1 MVALPQEF
9 ISRTRQLMGEERF
22 DRYLAA
28 FDEPAPVSIR
38 LNPLNTLD
46 TQHSTLENVP
56 WCPWGYYLPE
66 RPNFTFD
73 PLLHAGCYYVQEA
86 ASMFLYTVLQ
96 QYMPQHPIAMLD
108 LCAAPGGKSTLARSI
123 LPEGSV
129 LFCNEPVRSRAN
141 ILLENIQKWGYANCY
156 VTNNL
161 PRDYRKSKMQ
171 FDIILCDVPCSGE
184 GMFRKDNATIGEWSW
199 RHVEQCQR
207 LQRDIVSD
215 AWHCLRDGGLLV
227 YSTCTFNT
235 LENEENV
242 RWIISEHDARVLP
255 VSTQPAWGI
264 TGSLLTGFQEPV
276 YRFIPGIT
284 RGEGLF
290 MCLIQKGNVSREISH
305 GSIKI
310 PKTGINIMTPLPL
323 HSDAPRVELNYS
335 QAIAYLRRE
344 AIILPETAPLGIVEV
359 CFNGYPLGM
368 AKNVGTRANN
378 LYPKEWKIK
387 STHVPQQ
394 EYVPIFR

>member
-1 MVALPQEF
+1 
-9 ISRTRQLMGEERF
+9 
-22 DRYLAA
+22 
-28 FDEPAPVSIR
+28 
-38 LNPLNTLD
+38 
-46 TQHSTLENVP
+46 
-56 WCPWGYYLPE
+56 
-66 RPNFTFD
+66 
-73 PLLHAGCYYVQEA
+73 
-86 ASMFLYTVLQ
+86 MFLYTVLQ